1 MSSDKFILRFRL
13 EELAKIG
20 VRSVAAKMLLLLLL
34 LVLVSMSMSDR
45 LLTECLL
52 HGQMDWHLSLLL
64 VLRLLQRLLESRL
77 A

>member
-20 VRSVAAKMLLLLLL
+20 VRSVAAKMLLLLL
-34 LVLVSMSMSDR
+34 LVSMSMSDR